1 MASIYDGPGSL
12 LHVWSTDFERGPHY
26 LAGGCAE
33 VITRVA
39 QHALRDHECDAF
51 SQFLSADSSMR
62 ASTHPDLTGEDRAE
76 ELRQALERALDCV
89 DAIRAERA
97 CFERIIDTARVALAA
112 LDEAERDADRMAS
125 DARAAL
131 VTTEA
136 AQ

>member
-1 MASIYDGPGSL
+1 MASIFDGPGSL

-26 LAGGCAE
+26 LTGGCAE

-39 QHALRDHECDAF
+39 QHVLRDHECDAF
-51 SQFLSADSSMR
+51 SHSLAADSAMR
-62 ASTHPDLTGEDRAE
+62 ASTLPDLTGEDRAE
-76 ELRQALERALDCV
+76 ELRGALEHSLDGA
-89 DAIRAERA
+89 DAIRAQRA
-97 CFERIIDTARVALAA
+97 CFQRIIDAARIALAA
-112 LDEAERDADRMAS
+112 LDDAERDADRMAS